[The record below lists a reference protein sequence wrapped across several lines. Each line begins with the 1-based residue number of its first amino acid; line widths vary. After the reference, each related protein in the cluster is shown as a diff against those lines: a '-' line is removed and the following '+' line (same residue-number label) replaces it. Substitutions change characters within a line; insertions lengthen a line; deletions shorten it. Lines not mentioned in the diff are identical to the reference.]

1 MEGTS
6 EVLTSSPPRPSVPP
20 DFPGSQREM
29 VGLLEE
35 GVSLK
40 GLGCGR
46 QRNSPTV
53 VHILILGT
61 VTVSSHGK
69 RLFPGVLK
77 DLCRGDIL
85 AFLCGPNVTPSVLIG
100 GKWESQKE
108 K

>member
-6 EVLTSSPPRPSVPP
+6 EVLASSPPRPSVPP

-40 GLGCGR
+40 GLGYGR
-46 QRNSPTV
+46 QRNSPKV

-69 RLFPGVLK
+69 RLFAGVLK
-77 DLCRGDIL
+77 DLCGEISWL
-85 AFLCGPNVTPSVLIG
+85 FSVGPM
-100 GKWESQKE
+100 
-108 K
+108 